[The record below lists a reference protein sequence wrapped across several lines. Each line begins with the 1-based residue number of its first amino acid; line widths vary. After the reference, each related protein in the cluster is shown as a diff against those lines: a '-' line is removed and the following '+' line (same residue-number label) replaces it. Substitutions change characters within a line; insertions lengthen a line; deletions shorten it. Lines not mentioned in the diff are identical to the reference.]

1 MDPLSVTTGVI
12 AVVGAVEQAA
22 KCIQKLRAI
31 RQAPREVSL
40 LLEEVADLREVLQQ
54 VETAQ
59 RPPEYRERAVPFDEE
74 KPAKGLDRL
83 IRRTSAKLEEL
94 DSLLQHHGSRTQRR
108 TPDWSWL
115 RGKKKAD
122 ALRSDLTTLRM
133 NITAVLSGITSK
145 TANRIES
152 AIDKFNADNAE
163 QVKAT
168 KVLTSLVRSV
178 GVELPSSD
186 SSDIKID
193 RSRCDLSF
201 TIQYPVQTKETS
213 CSTSTELQREASK
226 MTRHISGA
234 LKQNKSPAI
243 SRPMQIHSQ
252 KGTAACQTWC
262 SCACHAK
269 TVLRT
274 TRRNGLGSLSI
285 SYSGLPWVTP
295 QCDQKACRS
304 RSLPTVALTIRFP
317 SWFWTRNLSPSFA
330 YSPLEGPYVN
340 YLQFPRT
347 VSWVSSLW
355 RHGLDGNIPAIQD
368 LFSRGLASP
377 NDVQGLG
384 GSVLHYAADHG
395 HWHLCKFLIG
405 EGARLDDED
414 DFHNTPTSLA
424 WEKIL
429 SGALTENEASMVAS
443 MFANT
448 DFLQT
453 RQFSVLHKIVLHL
466 IPRTIESELDYTTR
480 DLNAV
485 DSSGRTALVW
495 AAARGDELALRTL
508 INYGA
513 DVNLPDGQ
521 GNTPLHHARTVECI
535 DKLLHAGADTLARN
549 TFGQTPL
556 HMVCRGTGSLPV
568 LKRLM
573 TADIDIDATDNS
585 GETFLHNATFNKHV
599 ECAFHLVHSGAD
611 INIANNAKDAPIHM
625 ALMSDVPATLL
636 LLLNHGAE
644 YQQAT
649 HNGRTILH
657 YAAGLVCAE
666 TVDILKNHGLP
677 GIDVDARDLDGKT
690 VEDILEERADDDD
703 DPLFKSRFR
712 DMLDSVRNAQGA
724 KQTVIPDLPE
734 LTMEIKGSLGVIKD
748 NPVVH
753 VTPVSSDED
762 EDEDVHDYENDTHG
776 APVFFDAVEEIQQG
790 VQVIEIAA

>member
-94 DSLLQHHGSRTQRR
+94 DSLLQHHG
-108 TPDWSWL
+108 
-115 RGKKKAD
+115 
-122 ALRSDLTTLRM
+122 
-133 NITAVLSGITSK
+133 K

-193 RSRCDLSF
+193 RS
-201 TIQYPVQTKETS
+201 
-213 CSTSTELQREASK
+213 
-226 MTRHISGA
+226 
-234 LKQNKSPAI
+234 
-243 SRPMQIHSQ
+243 
-252 KGTAACQTWC
+252 
-262 SCACHAK
+262 
-269 TVLRT
+269 
-274 TRRNGLGSLSI
+274 
-285 SYSGLPWVTP
+285 
-295 QCDQKACRS
+295 
-304 RSLPTVALTIRFP
+304 
-317 SWFWTRNLSPSFA
+317 
-330 YSPLEGPYVN
+330 
-340 YLQFPRT
+340 RT

-585 GETFLHNATFNKHV
+585 GETVLHNATFNKHV